1 MDRQEAMRFAEKIGL
16 GWNLGNT
23 FDAPMGE
30 TSWHN
35 PVTTREMI
43 LKIHSLGFKTLRL
56 PVSWHRHMD
65 ENFGIDAEWL
75 DRVNEVVDYAYGD
88 GMYVILNTHHDDICF
103 QPTAEGF
110 EHGKSYLRA
119 LWSQLTSRF
128 EGYGER
134 LIFEAMN
141 EPRILRSK
149 YEWKL
154 DFSEKV
160 CLDALEYVNKYN
172 QVFVNT
178 VRAGEKGE
186 PRLLMTPSYDA
197 APHHA
202 YIPEFR
208 VANDPADR
216 LIVSVHSYEP
226 IDLCLTPKQDIR
238 EFNAE
243 GEKIIDSFTQK
254 LYDRFIAN
262 GIPVI
267 IGEMGIWDKNNPDDR
282 YRWAKYFVRRARECK
297 IACCWWDNGG
307 REYKLFDRENL
318 RVCECAE
325 PVMRGLFEGLN
336 SE

>member
-1 MDRQEAMRFAEKIGL
+1 MESLAKKMRL
-16 GWNLGNT
+16 GWCLGNT

-43 LKIHSLGFKTLRL
+43 KKIHSLGFETLRL

-65 ENFGIDAEWL
+65 EEFSVDPEWL
-75 DRVNEVVDYAYGD
+75 KRVNEVVDYAYDD

-110 EHGKSYLRA
+110 ERGKKYIGT
-119 LWSQLTSRF
+119 LWKQLTEHF

-160 CLDALEYVNKYN
+160 CLDALEYINRYN
-172 QVFVNT
+172 QIFVDT
-178 VRAGEKGE
+178 VRACEKGE

-202 YIPEFR
+202 YIPQFR
-208 VANDPADR
+208 VADDPAGR

-226 IDLCLTPKQDIR
+226 IDLCLTPKQDKR
-238 EFNAE
+238 VFDSE
-243 GEKIIDSFTQK
+243 GEKIIDGFTQK

-262 GIPVI
+262 GIPVV
-267 IGEMGIWDKNNPDDR
+267 IGEVGIWDKDNPEER
-282 YRWAKYFVRRARECK
+282 YKWAKYFVKIARERGMV
-297 IACCWWDNGG
+297 CCWWDNGG
-307 REYKLFDRENL
+307 REYKLLDRENL
-318 RVCECAE
+318 GVYGCAE
-325 PVMRGLFEGLN
+325 PVLRGLLEGL
-336 SE
+336 E